1 MALEREMKTFEAH
14 RAELL
19 GRARGKFVL
28 IKDDDVLDVFSS
40 MDDALKVG
48 YEKYG
53 GESFLVKRI
62 EDAEVPLNFTSFRL
76 SPA

>member
-1 MALEREMKTFEAH
+1 MKTFEAH